1 MGQENTA
8 RIKLKNKISK
18 RLLPI
23 EVIDG
28 NLSENET
35 ITHNGTEIGKVL
47 INEKYPFALVKY
59 LDKNFNKNET
69 YKGKNSSFKI
79 FDQDWLII

>member
-8 RIKLKNKISK
+8 RIRLKNKLSK

-23 EVIDG
+23 KVIDG

-35 ITHNGTEIGKVL
+35 ITHNGVEIGKIL

-59 LDKNFNKNET
+59 LDKNFNRDET
-69 YKGKNSSFKI
+69 YKGKSSSFKI
-79 FDQDWLII
+79 FVPDWLKI